1 MRLAMKISFFGVL
14 AVLVISGLIGYSIGG
29 GLVHPQQRELTAE
42 LVRQAD
48 EILGRENA
56 VREDLNVIAPDG
68 VALNGWKVHPR
79 APNGDWVLLFHG
91 VADNRAG
98 MMSHAGML
106 LRHNYSLVMMDSRAH
121 GESGGSMATYGAR
134 ERDDTRAVVAALI
147 AIEHSHCIFE
157 LGESMGAGLALE
169 SAAVE
174 PQIAGVVAE
183 SPFSTLREV
192 SYDYT
197 GLHLSPLLGRTLFWP
212 ASYFGLRE
220 MEKAGRLRVD
230 DISTEQAV
238 RERPFPVFLICDT
251 LDHIIPC
258 RHARLIFAKATGP
271 KQLWIV
277 EGADHTGAMGRD
289 PAEFE
294 RRTISFL
301 QGIHAGRN

>member
-29 GLVHPQQRELTAE
+29 GLVHPQKRELRAE

-48 EILGRENA
+48 EILGRESA
-56 VREDLNVIAPDG
+56 VREDLNVTAPDS
-68 VALNGWKVHPR
+68 VALRGWKVHPR

-98 MMSHAGML
+98 MMSYAGML
-106 LRHNYSLVMMDSRAH
+106 LRHNFSLVMMDARDH
-121 GESGGSMATYGAR
+121 GESGGSLATYGTR
-134 ERDDTRAVVAALI
+134 ERDDTRAIVAALI
-147 AIEHSHCIFE
+147 ASEHPHCIFE
-157 LGESMGAGLALE
+157 LGESMGAAIALE

-174 PQIAGVVAE
+174 PQIAGVAAE
-183 SPFSTLREV
+183 SPFATLREV

-197 GLHLSPLLGRTLFWP
+197 GLHFSPFLGRTLFWP
-212 ASYFGLRE
+212 ASYFALKQ
-220 MEKAGRLRVD
+220 MEKAGGFRVD
-230 DISTEQAV
+230 DISAEQAV
-238 RERPFPVFLICDT
+238 SERPFPVFLICDT

-258 RHARLIFAKATGP
+258 RHARRIFARATGP
-271 KQLWIV
+271 KELWIV

-294 RRTISFL
+294 QRAVRFF
-301 QGIHAGRN
+301 QGIHADRK